1 MTAFSWVKA
10 MTIEQSIFEG
20 LQTYQAEYCKDLKKK
35 QRQIE
40 TLKEIESAGVTR
52 VIDDVGRQFDERWT
66 EKRKYHSARIRD
78 VVSRITDQDKKKRV
92 QYKVN
97 LCIRCPEKTPIFAT
111 AQEFFE
117 WCGVDVSEPP

>member
-1 MTAFSWVKA
+1 MKATAIDKGS
-10 MTIEQSIFEG
+10 FEIIHA
-20 LQTYQAEYCKDLKKK
+20 YQAEYFKDLRKK
-35 QRQIE
+35 QRQIK
-40 TLKEIESAGVTR
+40 TLQEIDSKYTAR
-52 VIDDVGRQFDERWT
+52 VIDDIERQFDERWT

-78 VVSRITDQDKKKRV
+78 VVSRITDQDRKKRV

-97 LCIRCPEKTPIFAT
+97 MCIRCPEKTPIFET